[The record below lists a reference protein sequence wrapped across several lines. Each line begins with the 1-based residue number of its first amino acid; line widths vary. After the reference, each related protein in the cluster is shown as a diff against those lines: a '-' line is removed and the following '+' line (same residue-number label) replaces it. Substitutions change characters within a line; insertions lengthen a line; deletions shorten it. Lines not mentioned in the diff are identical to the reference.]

1 MLQQYSLFVINAFSF
16 FGALLDCELVDNVC
30 ECSRVRDEHMICEW
44 VSVCVCVSVLILS
57 RWHLFLR
64 YFYCIIHFAASVCWL
79 REAMS
84 VCACA
89 RCFSGIV
96 R

>member
-1 MLQQYSLFVINAFSF
+1 VS
-16 FGALLDCELVDNVC
+16 G
-30 ECSRVRDEHMICEW
+30 
-44 VSVCVCVSVLILS
+44 SVCVSVSVLILS

-64 YFYCIIHFAASVCWL
+64 YFYCIIHFAASMCWL
-79 REAMS
+79 REAMT